1 MINSVVLVGRLT
13 KDVELKKTQSNLS
26 VTSFTVA
33 VDNRTKDA
41 DGNKTASFINC
52 TAWRQSA
59 DYLSNYAHK
68 GSLVGIEGRLQ
79 QRSFTRKDGTKA
91 SVLEVIVDSITLLES
106 KGQAAGGVHQ
116 SEPTAPSPID
126 VPDNSEEKTDVT
138 GADLTDDDLPF

>member
-13 KDVELKKTQSNLS
+13 KDVELRKTQSNLS
-26 VTSFTVA
+26 VAGFTVA

-59 DYLSNYAHK
+59 DYLANYAHK
-68 GSLVGIEGRLQ
+68 GSLVGIEGKLQ
-79 QRSFTRKDGTKA
+79 QRSYERKDGTKA

-106 KGQAAGGVHQ
+106 KGQNSGGSRFNETRNQ
-116 SEPTAPSPID
+116 PID
-126 VPDNSEEKTDVT
+126 TPDMSEEKTDITT
-138 GADLTDDDLPF
+138 GDLTDDDLPF